1 MKSNPII
8 YTKKLAIYPISIALV
23 LNATE
28 KFMNETFT
36 DVYNQDII
44 KDFEA
49 LVGTSQF
56 RNDSRNVVVCYTVE
70 KSLTIGVIAHE
81 AVHMT
86 NRIFNWI
93 GQDLDIKK
101 DECYAYLLEHI
112 VEFLVESIGFN
123 KLKK

>member
-1 MKSNPII
+1 MKNKPII
-8 YTKKLAIYPISIALV
+8 YTKNLGIYPISIALV

-28 KFMNETFT
+28 KFMNETFV
-36 DVYNQDII
+36 DVYREDII
-44 KDFEA
+44 KDYQA
-49 LVGTSQF
+49 LVGTTMF
-56 RNDSRNVVVCYTVE
+56 RNDGKNVVVCYTSE
-70 KSLTIGVIAHE
+70 KTLSIGVIAHE

-93 GQDLDIKK
+93 GQDLDLNK
-101 DECYAYLLEHI
+101 DECYAYLLENI